1 MDDLQRFIQR
11 NLRRIAAIGGLILS
25 LLAVSILLNTGPKT
39 SLWMIVN
46 PVAGGSK
53 ITVHDIELVKAN
65 LTTDSNHFEGSSNSV
80 IGQYATRLLHTG
92 DLIAVTDV
100 NHSGENNLKSFLP
113 IGIGVNDLPMDLAV
127 GDLVDIYVIP
137 KDQSILPALVAHR
150 VVIQSVD
157 QKSRSLGGNVAV
169 SVDATASVTAIIV
182 TAESQGRL
190 VLARDSI

>member
-11 NLRRIAAIGGLILS
+11 NLRRLAAIGGLLIS

-39 SLWMIVN
+39 SLWMIVS
-46 PVAGGSK
+46 PVNSGSK
-53 ITVHDIELVKAN
+53 ITAHDVELVKAN
-65 LTTDSNHFEGSSNSV
+65 LTTDLGHFEGSSNTV
-80 IGQYATRLLHTG
+80 IGQFATRLLHIG
-92 DLIAVTDV
+92 DLIAVSDV
-100 NHSGENNLKSFLP
+100 NHSGANNLTNFLP
-113 IGIGVNDLPMDLAV
+113 IGVGVNDLPMDLAI

-137 KDQSILPALVAHR
+137 KDQSILPALIAHR

-169 SVDATASVTAIIV
+169 SVNASASVSEIIV

>member
-1 MDDLQRFIQR
+1 MDDLQRFVQR
-11 NLRRIAAIGGLILS
+11 NLRRIAAIGGLLLS
-25 LLAVSILLNTGPKT
+25 LIAVSILLNTGPKT
-39 SLWMIVN
+39 SVWMIVN
-46 PVAGGSK
+46 PVANGSK
-53 ITVHDIELVKAN
+53 ITAKDVELVRAN
-65 LTTDSNHFEGSSNSV
+65 LTTDSNHFEGSSSSV
-80 IGQYATRLLHTG
+80 IGQYATRLLHIG

-100 NHSGENNLKSFLP
+100 NHTGENNLTSFLP
-113 IGIGVNDLPMDLAV
+113 IGIAVNDLPLDLTI

-137 KDQSILPALVAHR
+137 KDQSILPALIAHR

-157 QKSRSLGGNVAV
+157 QKSRSLGGNVSV

>member
-11 NLRRIAAIGGLILS
+11 NLRRIAAIGGLLLS

-46 PVAGGSK
+46 PVTGGSK

-80 IGQYATRLLHTG
+80 IGQYATRLLHIG

-100 NHSGENNLKSFLP
+100 NHSGENNLNSFLP
-113 IGIGVNDLPMDLAV
+113 IGIGVNDLPIDLAV